1 MQSFTIKEALSFGWS
16 KYKEHWKFLVPLCV
30 VIAVFSAF
38 VSYTQPS
45 DGAHTSISILQFLGN
60 IIVAYLSIGI
70 INVMLRM
77 YRGEPI
83 EIKNLFLSW
92 SIFWKSMIG
101 SILVSLTVLAGFAL
115 LIVPGLVWWVTY
127 SFYSYFIIE
136 KGVGP
141 VDAMKMS
148 RKITVGER
156 WHILG
161 SFLIAILINLAGA
174 IVIGI
179 GLFVSVPVSMLM
191 LVHIYKKL
199 SEKKLESTKLES
211 VPQAV
216 SA

>member
-1 MQSFTIKEALSFGWS
+1 MQSFTIKEALSFGWL
-16 KYKEHWKFLVPLCV
+16 KYKEHWKFLVPLFIV
-30 VIAVFSAF
+30 MAVLYAF
-38 VSYTQPS
+38 VSYTQPLDDIS
-45 DGAHTSISILQFLGN
+45 MSIVALQFLGN

-70 INVMLRM
+70 MNVMLRI
-77 YRGEPI
+77 YRAEPI

-92 SIFWKSMIG
+92 NIFWKSMIG
-101 SILVSLTVLAGFAL
+101 SILVSLTVLAGFIL
-115 LIVPGLVWWVTY
+115 LVIPGLVWWITY
-127 SFYSYFIIE
+127 SFYFYFIVE
-136 KGVGP
+136 KGAGP

-161 SFLIAILINLAGA
+161 CFLIVILTNLVGA

-191 LVHIYKKL
+191 LVYVYKKL
-199 SEKKLESTKLES
+199 SEKKLENIVSES
-211 VPQAV
+211 VSQAM

>member
-16 KYKEHWKFLVPLCV
+16 KYKEHWKFLVPLCIV
-30 VIAVFSAF
+30 MAIFYGF
-38 VSYTQPS
+38 VSYTQPR
-45 DGAHTSISILQFLGN
+45 DGIHMSIGILQFLGN
-60 IIVAYLSIGI
+60 IIIAYLSIGI
-70 INVMLRM
+70 INVMLRI
-77 YRGEPI
+77 YRAEPI

-101 SILVSLTVLAGFAL
+101 SILVSLTVLAGFIL
-115 LIVPGLVWWVTY
+115 LVIPGLVWWIIY

-161 SFLIAILINLAGA
+161 CFLIAMLINLVGA

-191 LVHIYKKL
+191 LVYVYKKL
-199 SEKKLESTKLES
+199 SEKKLENIVSES
-211 VPQAV
+211 VSQPI